1 MKKNN
6 ILIFALVIVMSVFYL
21 IPKIASS
28 NQISI
33 EKFEAFIDIDTN
45 GDMNVSET
53 WVVNWPSGY
62 TISFRDIGYRKNHPD
77 NPLKQDV
84 NNIASIDTSNIS
96 VEVFDKNNEKLS
108 QDKYRV
114 GFNGE
119 RDERNLV
126 IECISG
132 DPDCEQIFIQV
143 YGGMQSQMTFKYNY
157 KIEGAVTKYMDT
169 AELNWNLLQYFES
182 GIDDAYVEIKLP
194 TTIKDD
200 IKAWGHGLGNGDVII
215 EDSKVVL
222 DIDKIKYGEFLE
234 FRILFPKDLVNVD
247 DINQLD
253 FAAYNDI
260 MNYEQQLADE
270 TNKRIFVAN
279 IIYYGTFV
287 AGILTLLAAY
297 YIYKKYDKE
306 HIPSFNGTYYRELP
320 ADYSP
325 AEMSYL
331 YYFKN
336 INNEDVTATL
346 LDLIRRK
353 YLKLDNVG
361 EFINE
366 RNPDFVIKKVHD
378 NFTGLLKHE
387 KHLIEW
393 FIDEIGNGKEVSI
406 KQIESYGKRDYQN
419 AKSFQ
424 NNAATFVRLA
434 KQAGSNHDFFE
445 NVKKSGAYG
454 FVFIPFIYL
463 LISSIT
469 QSIYSISNT
478 FALVASA
485 ILTILLFIYISTVKK
500 RSINGNEDFV
510 KWKAFKNFLLDF
522 GNMQDYPMPGIVVWE
537 HYLVY
542 ATSLKIADKVM
553 QQLEVRLPNV
563 ENTEGYNQATFIGF
577 GHRYYG
583 FNLGYT
589 LGRINTSVAT
599 ARSSSIQTITAHNAS
614 RVGGG
619 GGGGGF
625 GGGSS
630 FGGGG
635 GGFGGR

>member
-143 YGGMQSQMTFKYNY
+143 YDGMQSQMTFKYNY

-485 ILTILLFIYISTVKK
+485 ILTILLFIYISTIKK

>member
-485 ILTILLFIYISTVKK
+485 ILTILLFIYISTIKK